1 MSILS
6 GMKRKLVLGKSYDEP
21 ICRGCFDV
29 CGGVQGNGESALRS
43 SYPWYLCVYFIDDK
57 QVVKVLP
64 DGTFQEIVGDGAGA
78 KTFSGN
84 WSVVKVRA
92 SEKLS
97 IIFSSYH
104 FENKTNLPGA
114 GEVGDWLTIVRQGN
128 NRVWLV
134 VSDGDG
140 LRCSRGVN

>member
-1 MSILS
+1 MTNLFAVAALT
-6 GMKRKLVLGKSYDEP
+6 LVVA
-21 ICRGCFDV
+21 CRETAKAPLEAVIPGVYV
-29 CGGVQGNGESALRS
+29 CN
-43 SYPWYLCVYFIDDK
+43 FIDDK